1 MSCKYCNDDF
11 NLVETFEPNNDK
23 YSYIKNWFEIHKN
36 VLEVYLNGKDGKFM
50 INYCPM
56 CGSSV
61 NYHKDK

>member
-36 VLEVYLNGKDGKFM
+36 VLEVYLNGKDGKK
-50 INYCPM
+50 I
-56 CGSSV
+56 
-61 NYHKDK
+61 